1 MTAILQ
7 RGYVQSTSRNV
18 ANLYPMLARLPLLG
32 HKKGDGMRICWVFGL
47 SEAKGRHY
55 IGWDFSGIWAR

>member
-18 ANLYPMLARLPLLG
+18 ANLYPMLGLAARLRVETAWSLG
-32 HKKGDGMRICWVFGL
+32 LV
-47 SEAKGRHY
+47 
-55 IGWDFSGIWAR
+55 